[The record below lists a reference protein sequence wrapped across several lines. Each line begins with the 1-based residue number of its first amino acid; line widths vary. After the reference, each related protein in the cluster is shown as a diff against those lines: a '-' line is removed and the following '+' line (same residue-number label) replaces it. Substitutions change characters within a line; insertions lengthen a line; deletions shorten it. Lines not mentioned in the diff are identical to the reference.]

1 MDFWNRLDQVRA
13 ENDVLKH
20 SFYVRWSAGELTGE
34 ELARYAGEYRHA
46 VVALADAA
54 SGAAA
59 AATDPALRAEL
70 SEHAAEE
77 AEHVAL
83 WDKFASAVGG
93 SRVTQPLPE
102 TARCAATW
110 AGERG
115 RPLLD
120 SLVAIYAIEAGQPA
134 ISQTKLQGLRAHYG
148 VDETEYFDV
157 HVERDVEHA
166 AAGRALI
173 EQRLDGAAQ
182 DRLLAQAGAV
192 LRANWRLLDGVE
204 RG

>member
-59 AATDPALRAEL
+59 AASDPALRAEL
-70 SEHAAEE
+70 SQHAAEE

-93 SRVTQPLPE
+93 SRVTAPLPE
-102 TARCAATW
+102 TASCAATW
-110 AGERG
+110 AGG
-115 RPLLD
+115 SDRPLLD

-157 HVERDVEHA
+157 HVKRDVEHA

-173 EQRLDGAAQ
+173 EQRLEGADQ
-182 DRLLAQAGAV
+182 DQLLAQAGAV

>member
-1 MDFWNRLDQVRA
+1 MDFWDRLEQVRA
-13 ENDVLKH
+13 NNDVLKH

-54 SGAAA
+54 SGAATKA
-59 AATDPALRAEL
+59 SEPVLRAEL
-70 SEHAAEE
+70 ADHAAEE
-77 AEHVAL
+77 TAHVAL
-83 WDKFASAVGG
+83 WDNFATAVGG
-93 SRVTQPLPE
+93 SLDSQPLPE

-110 AGERG
+110 AGNGE

-134 ISQTKLQGLRAHYG
+134 ISQTKLEGLRAHYG
-148 VDETEYFDV
+148 VSETEYFDV

-173 EQRLDGAAQ
+173 AERLEGA
-182 DRLLAQAGAV
+182 DEERLLAQADEV
-192 LRANWRLLDGVE
+192 LRANWGLLDGVE

>member
-13 ENDVLKH
+13 DNDVLKH

-54 SGAAA
+54 SSAAA
-59 AATDPALRAEL
+59 AASDPALRAEL

-83 WDKFASAVGG
+83 WDKFAAAVGG
-93 SRVTQPLPE
+93 SRVTEPLPE

-110 AGERG
+110 AGDSD

-148 VDETEYFDV
+148 VEETEYFDV